1 MFRGPLPERSWSFLV
16 ATLLVACATTSS
28 SEKSLCST
36 TPDESTM
43 LQVIKPVA
51 RTVFVCVDEVLLAYK
66 IRGEFASAVL
76 QLFCQQYYNCV
87 GKFMGKKATKEGRN
101 ESLHCMIQYMEQNLP
116 PDLPTG
122 DHEPRA
128 LVAPFMACF
137 MRRLDLPWENEK
149 KANAVIHWFYE
160 IVRP

>member
-101 ESLHCMIQYMEQNLP
+101 ESLHCMIQYMEQNL
-116 PDLPTG
+116 
-122 DHEPRA
+122 
-128 LVAPFMACF
+128 ACF